1 MTAYVPKGAEP
12 VVTFITTDVDSNLTN
27 WTMTLAEE
35 YSTSVVGG
43 AKLL

>member
-1 MTAYVPKGAEP
+1 MTAYVPKGEVP
-12 VVTFITTDVDSNLTN
+12 IVTFITTDVDSNLTN
-27 WTMTLAEE
+27 WATALAEE